1 MNRISKLLMLSIFL
15 LTVAACGGS
24 DNDDACEGVTCLEG
38 TSCVVQDSG
47 PACVPN

>member
-1 MNRISKLLMLSIFL
+1 MIRFSKVLMMSIFL
-15 LTVAACGGS
+15 LTAAACGSGD
-24 DNDDACEGVTCLEG
+24 DNDACEGVTCLDG